1 MVFLVLL
8 LLVMLWGWL
17 GLLVLMRLVLV
28 VDGVTTNQCLAWCCS
43 PVRSVLAGLAG
54 LAGLAVHY
62 KIITA
67 GELRGLVS
75 ISSDN
80 GAAPA

>member
-54 LAGLAVHY
+54 LAVHY